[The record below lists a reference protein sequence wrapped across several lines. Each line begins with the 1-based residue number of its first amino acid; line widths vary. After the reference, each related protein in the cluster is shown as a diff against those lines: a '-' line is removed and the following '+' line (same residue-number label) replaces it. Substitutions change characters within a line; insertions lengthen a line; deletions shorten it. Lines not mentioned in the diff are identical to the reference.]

1 MWITQ
6 NFLKISF
13 SGTSKRRRKEETTGK
28 NVKKAQHELDH
39 NGLVPLPVKVCFTC
53 NRYLFFQEAVECS
66 CILHRSKVLAE
77 KSRLPVS
84 FSILFHYLLAIL

>member
-1 MWITQ
+1 MIMCVYQKANLCYVDNPKLFKIT
-6 NFLKISF
+6 F

-53 NRYLFFQEAVECS
+53 NRYLFFQGSCS
-66 CILHRSKVLAE
+66 V
-77 KSRLPVS
+77 
-84 FSILFHYLLAIL
+84 

>member
-1 MWITQ
+1 MGNPGFFFF
-6 NFLKISF
+6 NFL

-53 NRYLFFQEAVECS
+53 NRYLTLPGKLFGVTAPFMGA
-66 CILHRSKVLAE
+66 KVFLE
-77 KSRLPVS
+77 KKKVTN
-84 FSILFHYLLAIL
+84 LLSSHFPS